1 MKDKVNL
8 YRKIFI
14 ILFIIYIAFLLFV
27 IVLKFPTGLAKG
39 TINIWLDGG
48 TINRLSPQLIPFKT
62 IIFYVRHVQAVYDWF
77 FKNLACNVIMF
88 MPYGFLV
95 PLISKKKINI
105 GRKIIISGCIFSA
118 LIEVFQ
124 YITALGLCDIDDVI
138 LNTLGVLLGF
148 GIYKITKNVLI
159 KFKRSKV

>member
-1 MKDKVNL
+1 MREKYNL

-14 ILFIIYIAFLLFV
+14 TIIFIMYIILLLFV
-27 IVLKFPTGLAKG
+27 IVLKFPTDMIRGV
-39 TINIWLDGG
+39 INAWLDGG
-48 TINRLSPQLIPFKT
+48 DVNRLPLQLIPFKT
-62 IIFYVRHVQAVYDWF
+62 IIFYVSHVQTIYDWF

-88 MPYGFLV
+88 APYGFLV
-95 PLISKKKINI
+95 PLISKKINI
-105 GRKIIISGCIFSA
+105 GRKVILSGCIFSV
-118 LIEVFQ
+118 LIEIFQ

-148 GIYKITKNVLI
+148 GIYKIAKNVLV